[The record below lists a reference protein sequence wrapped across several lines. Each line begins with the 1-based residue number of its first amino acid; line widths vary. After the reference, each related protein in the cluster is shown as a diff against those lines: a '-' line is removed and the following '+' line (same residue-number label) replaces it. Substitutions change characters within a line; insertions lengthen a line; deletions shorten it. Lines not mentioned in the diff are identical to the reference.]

1 MPDAL
6 GGRKR
11 PSLLELELQ
20 MAVIDTGIEFR
31 TLGIEFR
38 SSERAASVRLTAES
52 SPDPELRGLSSLS
65 KIGDHK
71 TGTRSV
77 KKAEVGVCAEGH
89 T

>member
-20 MAVIDTGIEFR
+20 TAVIDT
-31 TLGIEFR
+31 GIEFR